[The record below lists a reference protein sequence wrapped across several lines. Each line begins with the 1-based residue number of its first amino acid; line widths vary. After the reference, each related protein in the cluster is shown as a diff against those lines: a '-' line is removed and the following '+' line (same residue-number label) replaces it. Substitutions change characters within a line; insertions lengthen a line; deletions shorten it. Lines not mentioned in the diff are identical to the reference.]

1 MARSRPLAV
10 LLSSPGPGSSG
21 SELKPGEVSLYD
33 HWARGRE
40 TGRRWMFH
48 GKSTGI
54 GVNVTRKSPNSMD
67 VSGKMINK
75 TGGIFHSHVRLPEVN
90 PISHSFYIKYHLE
103 NLAQA
108 SNLFILGIHEG
119 APFRH
124 FLGFAVEWSPSWW
137 ADPLPGGL
145 VWRVASW
152 MHPGGMNKVYSIG
165 VHTCKSIYFI
175 LSCLVLSCLVLI

>member
-67 VSGKMINK
+67 ISGKMINK
-75 TGGIFHSHVRLPEVN
+75 TGGFSIVMFDYQRLIP
-90 PISHSFYIKYHLE
+90 YHIP
-103 NLAQA
+103 
-108 SNLFILGIHEG
+108 FILNTTWKPWPRLRSIHFG
-119 APFRH
+119 
-124 FLGFAVEWSPSWW
+124 
-137 ADPLPGGL
+137 DPWGGPVSSLPGICCWMIPEL
-145 VWRVASW
+145 VSRSAPWWLGVK
-152 MHPGGMNKVYSIG
+152 GGIMNAPWGNEQSVQHRCTYMQ
-165 VHTCKSIYFI
+165 IYLFYLI
-175 LSCLVLSCLVLI
+175 LSCLVLS

>member
-1 MARSRPLAV
+1 M

-67 VSGKMINK
+67 ISGKMINK
-75 TGGIFHSHVRLPEVN
+75 TGGFSIVMFDYQRLIP
-90 PISHSFYIKYHLE
+90 YHIP
-103 NLAQA
+103 
-108 SNLFILGIHEG
+108 FILNTTWKPWPRLRSIHFG
-119 APFRH
+119 
-124 FLGFAVEWSPSWW
+124 
-137 ADPLPGGL
+137 DP
-145 VWRVASW
+145 
-152 MHPGGMNKVYSIG
+152 
-165 VHTCKSIYFI
+165 
-175 LSCLVLSCLVLI
+175 